1 MILVNI
7 KKIINDYLEF
17 NNFEIKYI
25 DVKVKIYYYDNIE
38 NFTSNC
44 IEIKYDDKK
53 LKVKGKNLV
62 IETMFKE
69 YLIISGD
76 VGFIEFLR

>member
-1 MILVNI
+1 MILVDI
-7 KKIINDYLEF
+7 KKLINDYLEC

-25 DVKVKIYYYDNIE
+25 DGKVKIYYYDDIE
-38 NFTSNC
+38 NFTSDC
-44 IEIKYDDKK
+44 IEIKYDDKN

-76 VGFIEFLR
+76 IRFIEFS